1 LSSVLPTPE
10 KAPESFNVLRESLI
24 VGGNQRQQFAP
35 QGGMASSRRQPVV
48 NKMAVAKTLEQA
60 DGAKLLEVLGDTGLA
75 QPEDPGKFGDAALP
89 LRAKRDDTQP
99 GRVGQGLQMRDELL
113 CNIIH
118 KYINIYL
125 YLMKNQFTS
134 LSRAVTGNC
143 AMLRAGVQN
152 RPPRNP

>member
-1 LSSVLPTPE
+1 
-10 KAPESFNVLRESLI
+10 
-24 VGGNQRQQFAP
+24 
-35 QGGMASSRRQPVV
+35 
-48 NKMAVAKTLEQA
+48 
-60 DGAKLLEVLGDTGLA
+60 
-75 QPEDPGKFGDAALP
+75 
-89 LRAKRDDTQP
+89 
-99 GRVGQGLQMRDELL
+99 MRDELL